1 MFDQLFES
9 YRKASESSFHGQQQL
24 FKQWLQQ
31 WPAASSLTAG
41 LPPDW
46 ANALYKRWADAMN
59 DALNRQRELL
69 DSSYRTGMQ
78 VVEQSM
84 RVSEV
89 KSPED
94 YRRLM
99 EEIWQKLSETFKDQA
114 ETQVK
119 DFQRVSERWFDVAH
133 KAQA

>member
-9 YRKASESSFHGQQQL
+9 YRKASESSFLGQQQL

-31 WPAASSLTAG
+31 WPAASSLTSG

-46 ANALYKRWADAMN
+46 ANALYKRWADAMS

-69 DSSYRTGMQ
+69 DSGYRTGIQ

-89 KSPED
+89 KSADD

-99 EEIWQKLSETFKDQA
+99 EEIWQKLSDTFKDQA
-114 ETQVK
+114 EAQVR
-119 DFQRVSERWFDVAH
+119 DFQRVSERWFDGAN